1 MKFDLVVLCT
11 KFWIDLL
18 GVVNMSSVTVIF
30 ALIYSTN
37 IYGIFNVYMLE
48 ILYETS
54 ILRDFVKIDSVKKKM
69 HALLIG
75 MTEIL
80 SAFSTHF
87 IIQCNIDLKNNIVG
101 V

>member
-54 ILRDFVKIDSVKKKM
+54 ILRDFVKIDSVKKKKACLTYR
-69 HALLIG
+69 HDRN
-75 MTEIL
+75 
-80 SAFSTHF
+80 F
-87 IIQCNIDLKNNIVG
+87 IRIFYTFHHSMQY
-101 V
+101 